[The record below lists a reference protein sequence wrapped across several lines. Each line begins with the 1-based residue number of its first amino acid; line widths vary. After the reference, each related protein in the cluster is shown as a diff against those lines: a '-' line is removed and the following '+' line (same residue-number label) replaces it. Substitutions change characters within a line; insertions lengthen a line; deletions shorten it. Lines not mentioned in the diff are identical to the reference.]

1 MKKANIKIAKKYFPR
16 QAGERIDTAKQST
29 QYGRNDNVLMDA
41 YAAWYALEDFRRQA
55 ERNEMYTFGNQLGD
69 KIKDPNGTGYITEE
83 QHIKSQGIVPLKNN
97 RIRGIVRSVLGVFSS
112 SQTEPVCISRDR
124 DEQQLGEIMSTT
136 IQYNYQLNKLWELD
150 RRNLEYM
157 LVSGVPIFKTIASWR
172 NGKFD
177 VWTDTVNYN
186 RFFFDNHIKDSRM
199 WDVHFCGEIHDIGL
213 FDVMEM
219 FSDGDKDKAQE
230 LRQIYSYVSKERT
243 TSYLQ
248 TITENRIKDLNFFIP
263 EDETRCRVIEIWKKE
278 AKERIRVHDRLTGE
292 YYKVEIEDEKSLI
305 DNNRIRRIE
314 QLQAG
319 VAEADLRL
327 LEYEWFVD
335 NYWYFY
341 FITPQGHVLKEG
353 ETPYW
358 HDSHPYSFKIYPFY
372 NGRVYPFV
380 GDFIDQNKYINRLI
394 TMQDFIMKNSAKG
407 LLMFP
412 EESIPSNMTM
422 DEVAD
427 EWTSFNGII
436 YYKAKELPAGHQP
449 KQIITNSTQ
458 TGAYDMLQLQL
469 KLLEDISGVHG
480 ALQGQT
486 ASSGTP
492 ASLYMQQVQNSAT
505 SLTDIFESYKDLRED
520 RDTKLMKLIQQFYTN
535 TRYINIVG
543 KDTKTIVYDP
553 TKVRNIEFDL
563 AITESAS
570 TPALRM
576 VMNDFLMQIFSAGQ
590 ITLEEL
596 LQNGAF
602 PFADKLLQSIS
613 SRKEQMQQGQP
624 GQIMTPDLMNQM
636 QQQ

>member
-16 QAGERIDTAKQST
+16 QSKQKIDTASSST
-29 QYGRNDNVLMDA
+29 LYGRNDNVLMDA
-41 YAAWYALEDFRRQA
+41 YTAWYALEDFRRQA

-69 KIKDPNGTGYITEE
+69 LIKNPDGSGFITEE
-83 QHIKSQGIVPLKNN
+83 QHIKNQGIVPLKNN

-157 LVSGVPIFKTIASWR
+157 LVSGVPIFKSIASWR

-177 VWTDTVNYN
+177 VWSDVVNYN

-199 WDVHFCGEIHDIGL
+199 WDVHLCGEIHDIGIY
-213 FDVMEM
+213 DVMEM
-219 FSDGDKDKAQE
+219 FSDGDKSKAEE
-230 LRQIYSYVSKERT
+230 LRQIYAYISTERT

-248 TITENRIKDLNFFIP
+248 TITENRIKDITFFTP
-263 EDETRCRVIEIWKKE
+263 EDETRCRVIEVWKKE

-292 YYKVEIEDEKSLI
+292 YYKVEVEDEKLLI
-305 DNNRIRRIE
+305 QNNQARRFE

-327 LEYEWFVD
+327 LEFEWFVD

-341 FITPQGHVLKEG
+341 FLTPQGHVLKEG

-358 HDSHPYSFKIYPFY
+358 HDSHPYSFKVYPFY

-422 DEVAD
+422 DEVAE

-436 YYKAKELPAGHQP
+436 YYKAKELPSGHQP

-480 ALQGQT
+480 ALQGQS

-520 RDTKLMKLIQQFYTN
+520 RDSKVMKLIQQFYTN

-576 VMNDFLMQIFSAGQ
+576 VMNDFLMQIFTAGQ

-624 GQIMTPDLMNQM
+624 GQIMTPDLMNQI
-636 QQQ
+636 QPQ